1 VHALSAAIFRVT
13 AGIDSQ
19 QVVIH
24 QELSGADRRQVRA
37 AVLAQDPIKIF
48 ENWHLMIG
56 DGLHNI
62 WIYNA
67 NEGLERYQIITIN
80 DGR

>member
-1 VHALSAAIFRVT
+1 
-13 AGIDSQ
+13 
-19 QVVIH
+19 
-24 QELSGADRRQVRA
+24 
-37 AVLAQDPIKIF
+37 VLAQDPTKIF

-62 WIYNA
+62 WICNA
-67 NEGLERYQIITIN
+67 NEGLDERYQIITIN